1 MLCAPAQLLT
11 ACEREFG
18 MSMPHAALNHVK
30 SVDDV
35 VNYWE
40 GRMVALE
47 EEQAAA
53 AQHFTVA
60 HPPNVFVGG
69 KGRGS
74 ELREWLQEHA
84 LRPDQ
89 LAEDDEDRRIEI
101 DDDED
106 DEMEADE
113 LDLEQSPERRRES

>member
-40 GRMVALE
+40 ARLVAVA

-60 HPPNVFVGG
+60 HPPNVLVAG
-69 KGRGS
+69 KGRGAQ
-74 ELREWLQEHA
+74 LREWLQEHA

-113 LDLEQSPERRRES
+113 LEQSPERRRES